1 MARPRRD
8 RGRRGTVVALLA
20 LALLLLIADL
30 LRPDSFLLDALRG
43 EAGRPR
49 TPIGRFLDDL
59 TR

>member
-1 MARPRRD
+1 VA
-8 RGRRGTVVALLA
+8 ALLA

-43 EAGRPR
+43 ESRRSA
-49 TPIGRFLDDL
+49 TPLGRFLDDL

>member
-1 MARPRRD
+1 MAGPRRD
-8 RGRRGTVVALLA
+8 RGRRGIVVALLA

-43 EAGRPR
+43 DSGRPA
-49 TPIGRFLDDL
+49 TPLGRFLDDL